1 MAGYNDEWC
10 AAGISG
16 ILSRERPV
24 IVIPEFSPPFGFLAA
39 LNKSSK
45 QHVRA
50 AGNVRVL
57 LFGPVGRAAARKPTR
72 PVATGTFAFPAFG
85 LN

>member
-1 MAGYNDEWC
+1 MPLYNDEWC
-10 AAGISG
+10 AAGTSG
-16 ILSRERPV
+16 RIPSERPV
-24 IVIPEFSPPFGFLAA
+24 IVIPDFSPRFGSFAA
-39 LNKSSK
+39 LSASSK

-50 AGNVRVL
+50 AANVRVL